1 MPGSLEALPAHIY
14 GREVANQTQHYLVR
28 FGTPRWRSETPQ
40 KARPAVGPAPPSGRY
55 RKKCEAEAE
64 ARRAFEADC
73 AQRLEDA
80 QRQKEQRLEEEYRQR
95 GEALLAEK
103 RLFEDRT
110 RRDADVRPD
119 TAAVG
124 CAS

>member
-1 MPGSLEALPAHIY
+1 M
-14 GREVANQTQHYLVR
+14 
-28 FGTPRWRSETPQ
+28 
-40 KARPAVGPAPPSGRY
+40 GPAPPSGRY

-124 CAS
+124 CASWRSGPGNRRLDFWECVLHCKALRNA